1 MNRSTHRILATH
13 TGRLFKPGSGWQ
25 GMGIVS
31 APPTPEEL
39 KQDMTELVKA
49 QVDIGMD
56 VISNGE
62 PAGIGPF
69 SLFGLIEGFE
79 NRQVSLPEGQRVPS
93 PKQIRWISRE
103 MEQFPDFYANMF
115 EQTNLG
121 NPRARSAMQ
130 TVVTGPL
137 KLRTVE
143 PFERDIRM
151 FKEILIEY
159 APDKEAFYCVV
170 APAWLEEFVW
180 NEYYAT
186 DDEFVVALSAVMAPI
201 FKTVTDNGLILQIDD
216 PAISHDW
223 EEIKRPP
230 MTLKDYEK
238 FIMLRVEALNAALG
252 GIPEEM
258 IRFHVCWG
266 SWPGMHTDNLPLKA
280 LVKPMLKVK
289 AQAYSI
295 ESAKATHRHEWKVWR
310 DVVKLP
316 ADKILIPGVVDHTTS
331 IVEPPEVI
339 ADQLMQFA
347 QVVGKE
353 NVQAGTDCGM
363 RGHATAAWEKYKNIV
378 KGAELASR
386 QLWG

>member
-1 MNRSTHRILATH
+1 MNRSTSRILATH
-13 TGRLFKPGSGWQ
+13 TGRLLKPDSGWQ

-31 APPTPEEL
+31 APPTPEQL
-39 KQDMTELVKA
+39 KQEMTELVTA

-79 NRQVSLPEGQRVPS
+79 NRQIQLPEGERVPS
-93 PKQIRWISRE
+93 PRHIRWISRE
-103 MEQFPDFYANMF
+103 MEKFPDFYADMF
-115 EQTNLG
+115 EQTKMASA
-121 NPRARSAMQ
+121 RARSATQ
-130 TVVTGPL
+130 TVVAGPL
-137 KLRTVE
+137 RLRTIE

-151 FKEILIEY
+151 FKEVLRER
-159 APDKEAFYCVV
+159 APQKEAFYCVV

-180 NEYYAT
+180 NEYYKT
-186 DDEFVVALSAVMAPI
+186 DDDFIVALSAVMAPI

-216 PAISHDW
+216 PAMTHDW
-223 EEIKRPP
+223 EESKRSP
-230 MTLKDYEK
+230 MGPRDYER
-238 FIMLRVEALNAALG
+238 FIMLRVEALNAALAE
-252 GIPEEM
+252 IPAEM

-266 SWPGMHTDNLPLKA
+266 SWPGMHTDNLHLKE

-310 DVVKLP
+310 DIVKLP
-316 ADKILIPGVVDHTTS
+316 EGKILIPGVVDHTTS
-331 IVEPPEVI
+331 VVEPSEVI
-339 ADQLMQFA
+339 ADQLIQFA
-347 QVVGKE
+347 RVVGRE

-378 KGAELASR
+378 KGAALASK
-386 QLWG
+386 QLWS

>member
-13 TGRLFKPGSGWQ
+13 TGRLLKPGSGWQ

-79 NRQVSLPEGQRVPS
+79 NRQVSLPEGERVPS

-115 EQTNLG
+115 EQANMG

-137 KLRTVE
+137 KLRTLE

-151 FKEILIEY
+151 FKEVLIEY

-186 DDEFVVALSAVMAPI
+186 DESSSWRCQP
-201 FKTVTDNGLILQIDD
+201 
-216 PAISHDW
+216 SW
-223 EEIKRPP
+223 
-230 MTLKDYEK
+230 
-238 FIMLRVEALNAALG
+238 LR
-252 GIPEEM
+252 
-258 IRFHVCWG
+258 F
-266 SWPGMHTDNLPLKA
+266 
-280 LVKPMLKVK
+280 
-289 AQAYSI
+289 
-295 ESAKATHRHEWKVWR
+295 
-310 DVVKLP
+310 
-316 ADKILIPGVVDHTTS
+316 
-331 IVEPPEVI
+331 
-339 ADQLMQFA
+339 
-347 QVVGKE
+347 
-353 NVQAGTDCGM
+353 
-363 RGHATAAWEKYKNIV
+363 
-378 KGAELASR
+378 SR
-386 QLWG
+386 R

>member
-1 MNRSTHRILATH
+1 MKRSTNRILTTH

-25 GMGIVS
+25 GMGIVG
-31 APPTPEEL
+31 APLTPEQL
-39 KQDMTELVKA
+39 KHEMTELVKA

-69 SLFGLIEGFE
+69 SLFGLIERFE
-79 NRQVSLPEGQRVPS
+79 NRKVDLPAGERFPS
-93 PKQIRWISRE
+93 PRQIRWISRE

-115 EQTNLG
+115 ERLSMGT
-121 NPRARSAMQ
+121 ASAAFAMQ

-137 KLRTVE
+137 TLKTIE

-151 FKEILIEY
+151 FKEVLGEQ
-159 APDKEAFYCVV
+159 APDREAFYCVV

-180 NEYYAT
+180 NEYYKT
-186 DDEFVVALSAVMAPI
+186 DDDFVVALSGVMAPI

-223 EEIKRPP
+223 EEVKRPP

-238 FIMLRVEALNAALG
+238 FIMLRVDALNAALA

-266 SWPGMHTDNLPLKA
+266 SWPGMHTDNLHLKA
-280 LVKPMLKVK
+280 FVKPMLKVK

-316 ADKILIPGVVDHTTS
+316 EGKILISGVVDHTTS
-331 IVEPPEVI
+331 VVEPPEVI
-339 ADQLMQFA
+339 ADQLIQFA
-347 QVVGKE
+347 NVVGKE

-378 KGAELASR
+378 KGAALASR

>member
-1 MNRSTHRILATH
+1 
-13 TGRLFKPGSGWQ
+13 
-25 GMGIVS
+25 VS
-31 APPTPEEL
+31 APPTPEQL
-39 KQDMTELVKA
+39 KNDMTELVKA

-69 SLFGLIEGFE
+69 SFFGLMDGFE
-79 NRQVSLPEGQRVPS
+79 GRQVSLPEGEVFPS
-93 PKQIRWISRE
+93 PKQVRWISRE
-103 MEQFPDFYANMF
+103 MKQFPDFYANMF
-115 EQTNLG
+115 EQTNMG
-121 NPRARSAMQ
+121 NPGARTAMR

-137 KLRTVE
+137 KLRTLE

-151 FKEILIEY
+151 FKEILKKQ

-180 NEYYAT
+180 NEHYST
-186 DDEFVVALSAVMAPI
+186 DDEFVVALSRVMAPI

-230 MTLKDYEK
+230 MSLKDYEK
-238 FIMLRVEALNAALG
+238 FIMLRIEALNTALE

-266 SWPGMHTDNLPLKA
+266 SWPGMHTDNLPLKEF
-280 LVKPMLKVK
+280 VKPMLKVK

-295 ESAKATHRHEWKVWR
+295 ESAKSTHRHEWKVWR

-316 ADKILIPGVVDHTTS
+316 EGKILIPGVVDHTTS
-331 IVEPPEVI
+331 VVEPPEVI
-339 ADQLMQFA
+339 ADQLVQFA
-347 QVVGKE
+347 KVVGRE

-386 QLWG
+386 QLWGR